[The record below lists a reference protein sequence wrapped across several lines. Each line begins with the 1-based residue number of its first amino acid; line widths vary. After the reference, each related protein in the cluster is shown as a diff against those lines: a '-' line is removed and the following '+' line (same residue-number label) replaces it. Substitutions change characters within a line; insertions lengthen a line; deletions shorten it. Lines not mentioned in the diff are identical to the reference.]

1 MFGFGGYQK
10 YFKVYRRD
18 NSNQAYSYMNGL
30 LQCERGKANMERME
44 EEKEGLE
51 YHRYQHFISNSPWDD
66 RAVIA
71 QVGQDLSSLLEQKRG
86 DTGQKTGLIIDESG
100 HLKSG
105 TKSVGVARQYSG
117 VAGKVDNCQIGVYA
131 SLVNG
136 EHASFV
142 EERLFLPKQWIESE
156 ARLNEAKVP
165 LANRQ
170 YKTKPEL
177 ALEMIDSLLALE
189 VNFDWVGGDG
199 LYGHNYELSK
209 GLDERFLLFVLDV
222 HKDQHV
228 YLEQPLIYKP
238 KKQAGRGRTPTKL
251 KTQEVP
257 LRVDKYKK
265 KLEDQDWERI
275 KIRKTAKGW
284 LKAWVHTKTVWIWD
298 GKEEQAR
305 KRVLVIRKIENDI
318 KYSLSNGLEEQYSK
332 KEFALFQAQR
342 YWVERNFDDAK
353 SELGM
358 SDYQVRK
365 WIAWHHHHAIL
376 FMAMLFMLKERIKQ
390 SRKFPL
396 MSVRDARIMVT
407 TLIAQ
412 TMIATEPEMLRQ
424 INLMKKRHIKRKRDI
439 DRNFNRNG

>member
-1 MFGFGGYQK
+1 
-10 YFKVYRRD
+10 
-18 NSNQAYSYMNGL
+18 MNGL
-30 LQCERGKANMERME
+30 LRCERGKANMERMGE
-44 EEKEGLE
+44 GLEGLE

-71 QVGQDLSSLLEQKRG
+71 QVGQDLSLLLEQEGAR
-86 DTGQKTGLIIDESG
+86 TGQKTGLIIDESG

-105 TKSVGVARQYSG
+105 NKSVGVARQYSG

-136 EHASFV
+136 RWASFV
-142 EERLFLPKQWIESE
+142 DERLFLPKGWIADDE
-156 ARLNEAKVP
+156 RLNEAKVP
-165 LANRQ
+165 LDKRQ

-177 ALEMIDSLLALE
+177 ALEMIDGLLALKIK
-189 VNFDWVGGDG
+189 FDWVGGDG

-209 GLDERFLLFVLDV
+209 GLDERSVLFVLDV
-222 HKDQHV
+222 HKDQYV

-238 KKQAGRGRTPTKL
+238 EKQSGRGRTPTKL

-257 LRVDKYKK
+257 LRADKYKES
-265 KLEDQDWERI
+265 LGDQDWERI

-284 LKAWVHTKTVWIWD
+284 LKAWVHTKTVWVWD
-298 GKEEQAR
+298 GQEEQAR
-305 KRVLVIRKIENDI
+305 KRVLIIRKIKGKV

-365 WIAWHHHHAIL
+365 WMAWHHHHAIL
-376 FMAMLFMLKERIKQ
+376 FMAMLFMLKERIEQHKE
-390 SRKFPL
+390 FPL

-407 TLIAQ
+407 IMIAE
-412 TMIATEPEMLRQ
+412 TMIAAEPETLRKF
-424 INLMKKRHIKRKRDI
+424 NLMKKRHLKRKRDI
-439 DRNFNRNG
+439 DRNFNRSG